1 MEINLPAPDIISHNE
16 GMTYPLKTQEALAW
30 PPIDGQ
36 GYRDDEIAPLGQNH
50 HMFPQGEQ
58 EFLGMD
64 FSEDDA
70 QANEELYQQYQ
81 NGSWFFQRQSDM
93 LKYRKT
99 SSEARFCLL

>member
-1 MEINLPAPDIISHNE
+1 
-16 GMTYPLKTQEALAW
+16 
-30 PPIDGQ
+30 
-36 GYRDDEIAPLGQNH
+36 
-50 HMFPQGEQ
+50 MFPQGEH

-81 NGSWFFQRQSDM
+81 NGSWFFQRQPDM